1 MKKGFQWVNDREKL
15 LLERARRV
23 VYKSLDGGGELAL
36 HFFLPKDFRE
46 GSPCPAMLFFHG
58 GAWDRGSLVQFAPQA
73 LYYVE
78 RGVIG
83 VLVEYRHRASH
94 PGSRPSQSY
103 QDGRAAVRYLRQ
115 QASELNLDP
124 SRLIA
129 VGAGAGGNIVGALA
143 LGAPLS
149 MAEAAYKLPDSRP
162 NGAILLSTIYEVAK
176 GGLGYEACGDTA
188 EANLVSLS
196 RYHKSGCPPILVV
209 HGNADRLV
217 PFEAATAFA
226 ARLERKKV
234 KHRLVEFEGRDRD
247 FFNLNVDPVS
257 YEAVLA
263 EIDQFLDEHGL
274 LKRDPGHEGPHVIS
288 RRESDF

>member
-1 MKKGFQWVNDREKL
+1 MKRGFQWVNDREKL
-15 LLERARRV
+15 LLEQARRV

-36 HFFLPKDFRE
+36 HFFLPRDFRE
-46 GSPCPAMLFFHG
+46 GSSRSAMLFFHG

-83 VLVEYRHRASH
+83 VLVEYRHGAIH
-94 PGSRPSQSY
+94 PGARPSQSY
-103 QDGRAAVRYLRQ
+103 QDGRAAVRYLRE
-115 QASELNLDP
+115 QAGELNLDP
-124 SRLIA
+124 ARLIL

-149 MAEAAYKLPDSRP
+149 KAEAAYTPAESRP
-162 NGAILLSTIYEVAK
+162 NGAILLSAIYDVTK
-176 GGLGYEACGDTA
+176 GGLGYEACGDPA
-188 EANLVSLS
+188 EARLVSLS
-196 RYHKSGCPPILVV
+196 RYYESACPPLLVV

-217 PFEAATAFA
+217 PFEEATTFA

-234 KHRLVEFEGRDRD
+234 PHRLVEFEGRDRD

-263 EIDQFLDEHGL
+263 EIDQFLDEHDL
-274 LKRDPGHEGPHVIS
+274 LKCDPNHEGPHVIS
-288 RRESDF
+288 RRESDY

>member
-46 GSPCPAMLFFHG
+46 GPPRAVMLFFHG

-83 VLVEYRHRASH
+83 VLVEYRHAGSH

-115 QASELNLDP
+115 QAGELNLDP
-124 SRLIA
+124 ARLIV
-129 VGAGAGGNIVGALA
+129 VGAGAGGNIAGALA

-149 MAEAAYKLPDSRP
+149 KVEAAYKPAESRP
-162 NGAILLSTIYEVAK
+162 NGAILLSTIYEVSK
-176 GGLGYEACGDTA
+176 GSLGYEACGDAA
-188 EANLVSLS
+188 EAKLVSLS
-196 RYHKSGCPPILVV
+196 RHYESACPPMLVA

-217 PFEAATAFA
+217 PFEEATTFA

-234 KHRLVEFEGRDRD
+234 PYRLVEFEGRDRD

-274 LKRDPGHEGPHVIS
+274 LKRDPAHEGPHVIS
-288 RRESDF
+288 RRESDY

>member
-15 LLERARRV
+15 LLGRARRV

-36 HFFLPKDFRE
+36 HFYLPKDFRE
-46 GSPCPAMLFFHG
+46 GSPRTTLLFFHG
-58 GAWDRGSLVQFAPQA
+58 GAWDRGSVVQFAPQA

-78 RGVIG
+78 RGAIG
-83 VLVEYRHRASH
+83 VLAEYRHAASH

-115 QASELNLDP
+115 QAGELNLDP
-124 SRLIA
+124 TRIVV
-129 VGAGAGGNIVGALA
+129 VGGAAGGNIAGALA

-149 MAEAAYKLPDSRP
+149 KAEAAFKPPESRP
-162 NGAILLSTIYEVAK
+162 DGAILLSTIFEVVK
-176 GGLGYEACGDTA
+176 GGLGYPACGDA
-188 EANLVSLS
+188 SEAKLVSLS
-196 RYHKSGCPPILVV
+196 RYHEGACPPMLVV

-217 PFEAATAFA
+217 PMEEATAFA
-226 ARLERKKV
+226 TRLERKKV
-234 KHRLVEFEGRDRD
+234 PHRLVEFEGRDRD

-263 EIDQFLDEHGL
+263 EMDRFLDEHGL
-274 LKRDPGHEGPHVIS
+274 LKHDPSHEGPHVIS
-288 RRESDF
+288 RRESDY